1 MTACRIRYKPN
12 SKHKRTDASRQVG
25 AVELTPSPTAAAN
38 VTRMRES
45 AVAASA
51 PAITGVHCR
60 YLGSAS
66 SGPVTSFSASMIR
79 PLSQAEKRQHSQND
93 HHQTDE
99 INQTV
104 HCTVLHAPAQLYS
117 PGAR

>member
-1 MTACRIRYKPN
+1 MIACRIRYRPDN
-12 SKHKRTDASRQVG
+12 SHSATEASRQVRT
-25 AVELTPSPTAAAN
+25 ADPPRSPTAAAK

-51 PAITGVHCR
+51 PAMTGVHCR

-66 SGPVTSFSASMIR
+66 SGPAISVSAIMLQS
-79 PLSQAEKRQHSQND
+79 LSQAEKRQHCQD
-93 HHQTDE
+93 HHHQTDQ

-104 HCTVLHAPAQLYS
+104 HCAFLH
-117 PGAR
+117 